1 VGRKLFVGNLPYSV
15 DSAQLGQAFAEHGEI
30 VSANVVMDR
39 ETQRS
44 RGFGFVELA
53 TDEAAR
59 AAMQALDG
67 APLGGRNITVREAEE
82 RRRPPMGEARSRPME
97 MRAPR
102 RPFNEGSG
110 GGGGGNYGGG
120 GGGNYGG
127 GGGGG
132 NYGGGGGGS
141 SGGGGNYGGGA
152 GGNYGGGGGGGGGAP
167 PPAEG
172 APGAGGDGRGA
183 GRDGGRRGDGD
194 RRRRNDDWDD
204 E

>member
-15 DSAQLGQAFAEHGEI
+15 DNAQLGQAFAAHGEL

-44 RGFGFVELA
+44 RGFGFVEY
-53 TDEAAR
+53 TTEDAAR
-59 AAMQALDG
+59 TAMQALDG
-67 APLGGRNITVREAEE
+67 SSLNGRSITVREAEE

-102 RPFNEGSG
+102 RPSYEGSG
-110 GGGGGNYGGG
+110 GAGGGGNYGGSG
-120 GGGNYGG
+120 GGANFGGGSGGNFGG

-132 NYGGGGGGS
+132 NFGGG
-141 SGGGGNYGGGA
+141 
-152 GGNYGGGGGGGGGAP
+152 
-167 PPAEG
+167 PPASNAG
-172 APGAGGDGRGA
+172 TAPAPGAGEGDGRGRGA
-183 GRDGGRRGDGD
+183 KRGERRKRD
-194 RRRRNDDWDD
+194 DDWDD

>member
-15 DSAQLGQAFAEHGEI
+15 DSAQLGQAFGEHGEI

-44 RGFGFVELA
+44 RGFGFVEFT
-53 TDEAAR
+53 TDDAAR
-59 AAMQALDG
+59 IALQALDG

-102 RPFNEGSG
+102 RPFNEGG
-110 GGGGGNYGGG
+110 GGGSSSGGGG

-132 NYGGGGGGS
+132 
-141 SGGGGNYGGGA
+141 
-152 GGNYGGGGGGGGGAP
+152 GGNYGGGGGGGYGGGGGGGNYGGGPSGPGPAGPGGGGPPIEGGEGASRRGGAK
-167 PPAEG
+167 
-172 APGAGGDGRGA
+172 
-183 GRDGGRRGDGD
+183 RGDGD

>member
-1 VGRKLFVGNLPYSV
+1 VGRKLFVGNLPFSV
-15 DSAQLGQAFAEHGEI
+15 DNAQLGQAFGEHGEV

-44 RGFGFVELA
+44 RGFGFVEFT
-53 TDEAAR
+53 TDDAAS
-59 AAMQALDG
+59 AALKALNG

-97 MRAPR
+97 MRTPR
-102 RPFNEGSG
+102 RPFNEGGGGGGSYG

-132 NYGGGGGGS
+132 NYGGGGGG
-141 SGGGGNYGGGA
+141 GNYGGG
-152 GGNYGGGGGGGGGAP
+152 NQGGGPGPGGPVAPGGPDEGGEVSRRGGAKRP
-167 PPAEG
+167 
-172 APGAGGDGRGA
+172 D
-183 GRDGGRRGDGD
+183 DDD

>member
-15 DSAQLGQAFAEHGEI
+15 DSAQLGQAFAEHGEV

-53 TDEAAR
+53 TDDAAR
-59 AAMQALDG
+59 IAMQALDG

-97 MRAPR
+97 LRAPR
-102 RPFNEGSG
+102 RPPEGGGSPGGSGPG
-110 GGGGGNYGGG
+110 GGGYGGG
-120 GGGNYGG
+120 GGGYGGGSHGSGYGG

-132 NYGGGGGGS
+132 QGGGYGGGGGGAGPS
-141 SGGGGNYGGGA
+141 GGVPGGAPAAPAPGGDAAGEGRARGGGGK
-152 GGNYGGGGGGGGGAP
+152 
-167 PPAEG
+167 
-172 APGAGGDGRGA
+172 
-183 GRDGGRRGDGD
+183 RGDGD